1 MKSITVTIVAIKIT
15 IMFISKFVFNYESLT
30 FRSEIRTVVS
40 IIGVVMTCRFVDNF
54 ICVTSYD
61 RLILPVFEFEGNRM
75 SYMLFV
81 NKAWCK

>member
-1 MKSITVTIVAIKIT
+1 MKSIIVTIVAIKIT

-61 RLILPVFEFEGNRM
+61 RLILPVFEFEENRM